1 MAVNGTACPR
11 VAFARGAASQSD
23 VGLNEAAMMITFDS
37 HLVALGEL
45 WEVGKSRSDTD
56 HYNCKTPSSTWSFK
70 SAGKVGA
77 IPEQRERIAS
87 SWPHTQWLHCQVA
100 VNATCISAR
109 SIQQTNYAKIKAHRM
124 LTSSTSSP
132 ARSS

>member
-70 SAGKVGA
+70 SAGK
-77 IPEQRERIAS
+77 
-87 SWPHTQWLHCQVA
+87 WLHCQVA